1 MKTTMKTT
9 IVLLSIFLL
18 TVVSGYA
25 QQKRYPYVQDGKI
38 IVCREGNDGVISTL
52 IHPNWTTTP
61 SHDETD
67 AANNRFAAKF
77 EVAAASAVGNNGK
90 TWPMSWFEATGTLR
104 EGWNPNGY
112 SACAQY
118 SEAANQSDKGSWR
131 LPTARELRLIHALL
145 NELTSV
151 NMPSERHWSTTESS
165 SKDNIAMTVAFGD
178 NDGEIYGGPKTSD
191 AYYTR
196 CVRDI

>member
-38 IVCREGNDGVISTL
+38 IVCREGTDGVISSL

-67 AANNRFAAKF
+67 AANNRFAARF
-77 EVAAASAVGNNGK
+77 EVSASFFSEPTGK
-90 TWPMSWFEATGTLR
+90 TQNWEDVKSK
-104 EGWNPNGY
+104 
-112 SACAQY
+112 CASY
-118 SEAANQSDKGSWR
+118 SESSGDAGTWR
-131 LPTARELRLIHALL
+131 LPTIRELRLIYVLRD
-145 NELTSV
+145 ELTSV
-151 NMPSERHWSTTESS
+151 NFSINTYNQFDCWSATEDSS
-165 SKDNIAMTVAFGD
+165 SSDKVWVVSVLHEMSISSYFKQHVAASYAF
-178 NDGEIYGGPKTSD
+178 
-191 AYYTR
+191 AY
-196 CVRDI
+196 CVRDL

>member
-1 MKTTMKTT
+1 MTMK
-9 IVLLSIFLL
+9 IVLLSVFLL

-61 SHDETD
+61 AHTETD
-67 AANNRFAAKF
+67 AANNRLAAKF
-77 EVAAASAVGNNGK
+77 EVAAANAVDNTGK
-90 TWPMSWFEATGTLR
+90 FWPMSWYEATGTLR
-104 EGWNPNGY
+104 EGWNNDGY
-112 SACAQY
+112 AACAQY

-131 LPTARELRLIHALL
+131 LPTVRELCLIHALL

-151 NMPSERHWSTTESS
+151 NMSSQSYWSTTESS
-165 SKDNIAMTVAFGD
+165 SRDAYAMIVAFYND
-178 NDGEIYGGPKTSD
+178 NDGRVSYAGKINDS
-191 AYYTR
+191 YTR